1 MKRNIKYSVL
11 CAAAVFSCMTVFPA
25 YAETSKEDYKTQSE
39 EIREECKDI
48 KTQIDALKEENNE
61 IMERYKALQSS
72 VKGSKELPES
82 ITKEEWKQI
91 TELRKQLNAGK
102 EKGSSQTRESRKPAD
117 GEKKNSAVKDA
128 VQEENYDGALDS
140 LNEHL
145 ENNRQLLERLQEQN
159 EILKQI
165 DDMIR

>member
-11 CAAAVFSCMTVFPA
+11 CAAAVLSCMTVFPA

-48 KTQIDALKEENNE
+48 KAQIDALKEENNE

-72 VKGSKELPES
+72 VKESKELPES

-102 EKGSSQTRESRKPAD
+102 EKGNSQTRESQKPAE
-117 GEKKNSAVKDA
+117 GEKKNSAVKSA

-145 ENNRQLLERLQEQN
+145 ENNRQLLERLQKQN

>member
-11 CAAAVFSCMTVFPA
+11 CAATALSCMTVFPA
-25 YAETSKEDYKTQSE
+25 YAETSKDDYKTQSE
-39 EIREECKDI
+39 AIREECKEL
-48 KTQIDALKEENNE
+48 KSQIDALKEENNE
-61 IMERYKALQSS
+61 IMDRYKALQSS
-72 VKGSKELPES
+72 IKESKELPES
-82 ITKEEWKQI
+82 ITREEWKEL

-102 EKGSSQTRESRKPAD
+102 EKGSSQSRDSRKPAE
-117 GEKKNSAVKDA
+117 GEKKNSAVKNA
-128 VQEENYDGALDS
+128 VQEENYDGALES

-165 DDMIR
+165 DDMIS

>member
-11 CAAAVFSCMTVFPA
+11 CAAAVLSCMTVFPA

-72 VKGSKELPES
+72 VKESKELPES
-82 ITKEEWKQI
+82 ITKEDWKQI

>member
-11 CAAAVFSCMTVFPA
+11 CTAAVLSCITVFPA

-48 KTQIDALKEENNE
+48 KAQIDALKKENNE
-61 IMERYKALQSS
+61 ILDRYKALQSS
-72 VKGSKELPES
+72 VKESKELPES
-82 ITKEEWKQI
+82 ITREEWKEL

-102 EKGSSQTRESRKPAD
+102 EKGSSQIRESQKPAE
-117 GEKKNSAVKDA
+117 GKKKNSAVKNA
-128 VQEENYDGALDS
+128 VQEDDFDSALES